1 MGVLYFFLATEP
13 QEGWVYKSSQV
24 KNPSWL
30 CRSLHMVAPSPKKF
44 PGHKNP
50 ASYAGYVRLVRVQ
63 SMKGFPFRKMDEVPP
78 EKKPFAPSCS

>member
-1 MGVLYFFLATEP
+1 MGVLYCFLVTEP

-30 CRSLHMVAPSPKKF
+30 RRSLHMVAPSPKKF

-50 ASYAGYVRLVRVQ
+50 ASYAGCVRLVRFQ
-63 SMKGFPFRKMDEVPP
+63 SMQGFPFL
-78 EKKPFAPSCS
+78 EKNG